1 MTTPYNLNLDPA
13 LSEQALNKLDIREI
27 LKQRYLTGK
36 TPGAG
41 TINQYVSGTLKG
53 EIPRERFGKELTFQK
68 ERNLVKDELGNKFIK
83 LNEARLDFAK
93 KDYKQTQ
100 LRDAIKAMVLI
111 AGAAAGG
118 AMAAGG
124 SGAAAGA
131 SAGVGASQVSTAG
144 SGAPGVVTSQGF
156 SWANFS
162 KNFNEGFNKF
172 YGSYTG
178 QTAGNSGFLNS
189 AAGQALIRGAKA
201 GFGNTYANN
210 KQ

>member
-1 MTTPYNLNLDPA
+1 MTKPYNLDLDSA
-13 LSEQALNKLDIREI
+13 LSERALNKLDPKEI
-27 LKQRYLTGK
+27 LMQRFLGGK
-36 TPGAG
+36 TPGAN
-41 TINQYVSGTLKG
+41 TVNEYVSGVLTS
-53 EIPRERFGKELTFQK
+53 EIPRERFGKNLTFQK
-68 ERNLVKDELGNKFIK
+68 ESNRTREIIGNKFMK
-83 LNEARLDFAK
+83 LNESRLDFAK